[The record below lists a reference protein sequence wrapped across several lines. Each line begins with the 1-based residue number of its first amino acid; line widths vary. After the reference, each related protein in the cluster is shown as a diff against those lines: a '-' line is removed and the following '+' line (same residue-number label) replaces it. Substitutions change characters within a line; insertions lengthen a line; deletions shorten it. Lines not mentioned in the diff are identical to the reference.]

1 MTKLR
6 QLKEERGIS
15 TKELAKLTGLTQQ
28 MINFME
34 LGKRKG
40 SVETNIKLAK
50 VLGVSLDE
58 LIEKEVE

>member
-6 QLKEERGIS
+6 QLKEESGLS

-58 LIEKEVE
+58 LIEKEE

>member
-6 QLKEERGIS
+6 QLKEESGLS

-34 LGKRKG
+34 TGKRKG
-40 SVETNIKLAK
+40 SVETNIKLAR

-58 LIEKEVE
+58 LIEKEE